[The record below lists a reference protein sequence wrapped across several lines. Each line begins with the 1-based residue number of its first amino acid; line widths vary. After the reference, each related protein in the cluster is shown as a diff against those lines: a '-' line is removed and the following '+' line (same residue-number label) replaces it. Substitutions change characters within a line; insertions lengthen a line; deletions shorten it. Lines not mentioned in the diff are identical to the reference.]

1 MFPIQL
7 RRGKKK
13 PVAGLRAVALSV
25 ALGFVL
31 AGAPALAQNAVKGP
45 AEIPPPPP
53 KPVPM
58 KMLDEGAPNSGAES
72 THKSK
77 FPNIDTA
84 KNRRDYEM
92 GTDAGEHSIKLGR
105 DEESGD
111 TVMIHKPPKQVQP
124 KTSFE
129 EQPIQ
134 VRPIVPTGRYG
145 R

>member
-1 MFPIQL
+1 MFPVLL
-7 RRGKKK
+7 RRGKIT
-13 PVAGLRAVALSV
+13 PASALRAVALSAV
-25 ALGFVL
+25 LGLGLFC
-31 AGAPALAQNAVKGP
+31 APGLAQNAVKGP
-45 AEIPPPPP
+45 AEIPPPPQ

-58 KMLDEGAPNSGAES
+58 KMLEEGAGSPGAES
-72 THKSK
+72 VHKSK

-92 GTDAGEHSIKLGR
+92 GTDAGQHSITLGR

-134 VRPIVPTGRYG
+134 VRPIVPTGPYG

>member
-1 MFPIQL
+1 M
-7 RRGKKK
+7 
-13 PVAGLRAVALSV
+13 
-25 ALGFVL
+25 
-31 AGAPALAQNAVKGP
+31 
-45 AEIPPPPP
+45 E
-53 KPVPM
+53 
-58 KMLDEGAPNSGAES
+58 EGAGSPGAES
-72 THKSK
+72 APKSK

-134 VRPIVPTGRYG
+134 VRPIVPMGPYR